1 MAVPFSNTK
10 LRVPKGF
17 QNILEGLAREILR
30 SQPNDLFDFGAVY
43 FENLLKVREE
53 TGHDPAVHGAK
64 LEDRFYNNESF
75 KNLSSDT
82 RQPTPPQ
89 SETTQGQK
97 TTEEEEIDID
107 LDDPEVADAAMKIQA
122 GFRGFKARKEV
133 QSKVEAKTGK
143 QPESKPEASTKQTD
157 LDPELADIDLD
168 DPELS
173 KAATK
178 IQAGFR
184 GHAARKQ
191 LPAKS
196 TEVEKKSEGEVKT
209 EGDNK
214 EEEIDIDLNDPEVAQ
229 AATKIQAS
237 FRGHKARQEIKHQVE
252 KKSEGEIKIESDN
265 KEEEI
270 DIDLNDPEVAQA
282 ATKIQA
288 SFRGHKVRQEIK
300 QQEVEKKS
308 EGEIKT
314 EGDNKE
320 EEIDIDLNDPE
331 VAQAATKIQASFRGH
346 KARQEIK
353 QQVEKKPEGE
363 IKQDESKEEEIDID
377 LNDPDV
383 SQAATKIQASF
394 RGHKVRQEIKQQQ
407 VEKKSEGE
415 IKTESDNKEAEID
428 IDLNDPEVAQA
439 ATKIQASFR
448 GHKVRQEIK
457 QKQVVGENSEGE
469 VKTEGD
475 DKEEEIDIDLNDPEV
490 EEAATKIQASFRGH
504 KARQEIK
511 QKQAEM
517 KAADNEGVKT
527 GEVTAKPDKGSKVP
541 AAEEEEVDID
551 LNDPE
556 VATAAL
562 RIQANFKGFKT
573 RKALRN
579 KKDDAPA
586 DAPSDAPAQ
595 GEASTEPPA
604 EKAAEEEID
613 IDLEDPETEKAA
625 LKIQAGFR
633 GYKSRKEIKNDG
645 DQSGESK
652 AGETEETPGEE
663 KPTAATEESKA
674 GGEEIDIDLEDPEVS
689 AAASKIQATFR
700 GHKTRKDLKNSPSY
714 SGESGEKPEE
724 DKSKEEPSE
733 SGQDPAA
740 ES

>member
-237 FRGHKARQEIKHQVE
+237 FRGHKARQEIKH
-252 KKSEGEIKIESDN
+252 
-265 KEEEI
+265 
-270 DIDLNDPEVAQA
+270 
-282 ATKIQA
+282 
-288 SFRGHKVRQEIK
+288 
-300 QQEVEKKS
+300 
-308 EGEIKT
+308 
-314 EGDNKE
+314 
-320 EEIDIDLNDPE
+320 
-331 VAQAATKIQASFRGH
+331 
-346 KARQEIK
+346 
-353 QQVEKKPEGE
+353 QVEKKPEGE

>member
-457 QKQVVGENSEGE
+457 QKQ
-469 VKTEGD
+469 
-475 DKEEEIDIDLNDPEV
+475 
-490 EEAATKIQASFRGH
+490 
-504 KARQEIK
+504 
-511 QKQAEM
+511 AEM